1 MLGPVHPSL
10 YLRKVCELV
19 GKQTQKTEK
28 FGEQDLRAIEQR
40 LERVCA
46 RLLALRN
53 SMTEADIDALWLFN
67 SPSMRLGCQ
76 NVERFSIASEA
87 ALDAAL
93 LGQPYGAD
101 TTKSALD

>member
-1 MLGPVHPSL
+1 M
-10 YLRKVCELV
+10 

-53 SMTEADIDALWLFN
+53 SMAEVDIDALWLFN

-93 LGQPYGAD
+93 LGQPYGPD